1 MGKWENSGYPRNYC
15 NQWPENLKVQTTNS
29 EMKVSIEGH
38 RQGHFLTLFFP
49 GVVYF
54 VLLRGPDIR

>member
-1 MGKWENSGYPRNYC
+1 MGKWENRGYLRNYC

-29 EMKVSIEGH
+29 VSIEGH

-49 GVVYF
+49 DFVYF
-54 VLLRGPDIR
+54 VLIRGQDIR